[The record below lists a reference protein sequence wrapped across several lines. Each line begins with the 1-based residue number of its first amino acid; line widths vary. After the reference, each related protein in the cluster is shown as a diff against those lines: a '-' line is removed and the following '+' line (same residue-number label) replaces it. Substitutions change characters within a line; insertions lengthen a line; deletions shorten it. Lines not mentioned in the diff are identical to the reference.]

1 MESTVT
7 ASDNLTTTSESSV
20 GPATPVAVSSQT
32 TSPSSSTSS
41 QKRKRGEGDG
51 EDGGSRPSTT
61 TPPRAR
67 AASAVFSAPNMWGFG
82 YISSI
87 WKTIVDWSFV
97 RRPEETIESVR
108 AAETVE
114 AAQTVETAE
123 PDYTLDGRPKS
134 KRPKLTEAENS
145 SRSCLAN
152 DEITFIPDAVYSRA
166 SGKEYGRSQSAAV
179 RDGLKIKAPLPNT
192 SESTVTTQQ
201 LPSPQAS
208 TSGDEHFPNP
218 PRGLAPKTFLDSG
231 KVRVNCPIAKR
242 EEPFFAVPISKPLPV
257 RSILRGALYR
267 RDQKFSTRLAQAGFP
282 SPGASLTPRFPGH
295 MANNKLGW
303 SHRVSWKSHLSPGA
317 QSVLQTPL
325 IDKRL
330 SNDEL
335 RRSTRLA
342 SIGRPVNSGRVQK
355 LKSKDEKEKKK
366 QEALRRSQMK
376 AHIESEPLDVL
387 LEQLRARGE
396 HGFLNLK
403 EVERK
408 RKEREIEIQRLRA
421 EDARNKIRKEVIPP
435 LDPARKEKV
444 EKTFAEVS
452 RPGLNKT
459 YITKWNIPITNRD
472 FERLKPNQWL
482 NDEIIN
488 FYMNLI
494 CERTNNSFPNGPKKI
509 FAHNTYFW
517 PKLKDG
523 GHKAVARWARRA
535 KCGGEDLLKLDYLLM
550 PVHVGGNHWCLAVV
564 NFKQK
569 RFEYYDSLGGKFTP
583 GSRPGPYKMMREYM
597 HDETGGKFKDT
608 DWVDYAMPGAPQ
620 QRNMNDCGVFALK
633 SAEVLTRSGRLD
645 FTAGDIPLVRSRMLV
660 EILEGQLL
668 PPGNP

>member
-1 MESTVT
+1 MEPAVI
-7 ASDNLTTTSESSV
+7 ASDNLTTTPESSV
-20 GPATPVAVSSQT
+20 GPATPVAIFSPT
-32 TSPSSSTSS
+32 TSLSSSTSS
-41 QKRKRGEGDG
+41 QKRKREEDEG
-51 EDGGSRPSTT
+51 EDERSHSSTT

-67 AASAVFSAPNMWGFG
+67 TASVAFGAWNMWGGFG
-82 YISSI
+82 CISSV
-87 WKTIVDWSFV
+87 WKSIVDWSFA
-97 RRPEETIESVR
+97 RRPEETVGTVG
-108 AAETVE
+108 AVET
-114 AAQTVETAE
+114 ADATQTVETTE
-123 PDYTLDGRPKS
+123 PDYTLDRGPGP
-134 KRPKLTEAENS
+134 KRPRLAEAENLSCS
-145 SRSCLAN
+145 SN
-152 DEITFIPDAVYSRA
+152 DEITSISNAVHSRT
-166 SGKEYGRSQSAAV
+166 SGKEYGRPQGGAI
-179 RDGLKIKAPLPNT
+179 RDGLKIKVLAPNT
-192 SESTVTTQQ
+192 GESIVTTQQ

-208 TSGDEHFPNP
+208 ASGDEHSPGS
-218 PRGLAPKTFLDSG
+218 PRGLALKAFSASER
-231 KVRVNCPIAKR
+231 VRANCPLAKR
-242 EEPFFAVPISKPLPV
+242 EEPFYAVPIRKPLPMRSVLQSAV
-257 RSILRGALYR
+257 RR
-267 RDQKFSTRLAQAGFP
+267 RDQKFATRLAQAGFL
-282 SPGASLTPRFPGH
+282 SPGTGLTPRFPGH
-295 MANNKLGW
+295 MANRLGL
-303 SHRVSWKSHLSPGA
+303 SHNVSWRSHLSPRA
-317 QSVLQTPL
+317 QSILQTPS
-325 IDKRL
+325 IGRRL
-330 SNDEL
+330 PNDEL

-342 SIGRPVNSGRVQK
+342 SINRQVSYGRVQK
-355 LKSKDEKEKKK
+355 PESKDEKERRKK

-421 EDARNKIRKEVIPP
+421 EDARNKIEKEIIPP
-435 LDPARKEKV
+435 LDHARREKV
-444 EKTFAEVS
+444 ERTFAEVG

-494 CERTNNSFPNGPKKI
+494 CERANSSFPNGPKKI

-523 GHKAVARWARRA
+523 GYKAVARWARRA

-550 PVHVGGNHWCLAVV
+550 PVHVGGNHWCLAVA

-583 GSRPGPYKMMREYM
+583 ESRPGPYKLMREYM
-597 HDETGGKFKDT
+597 REETGGRFNDT

-645 FTAGDIPLVRSRMLV
+645 FTASDIPLVRSRMLV

-668 PPGNP
+668 PPDNP